1 MTSLLTVELLIVVFP
16 SGVVVVSSTG
26 QIQKSG
32 KVVMGMPVV
41 VSVIVSLLSVELSDP
56 ERVVVLII
64 VVNSELLLLVAFEH
78 Q

>member
-41 VSVIVSLLSVELSDP
+41 SVIVSLLVELSDP
-56 ERVVVLII
+56 ERVVVLI

>member
-56 ERVVVLII
+56 ERVVVLI

>member
-26 QIQKSG
+26 QMQKSG

-41 VSVIVSLLSVELSDP
+41 SVIVSLLLVELSDP
-56 ERVVVLII
+56 ERVVVLI

>member
-41 VSVIVSLLSVELSDP
+41 SVIVSLLVELSDP
-56 ERVVVLII
+56 ERVVVLI
-64 VVNSELLLLVAFEH
+64 VVNSELLLLLAFEH

>member
-1 MTSLLTVELLIVVFP
+1 MTSLLTVELLTVVFP

-41 VSVIVSLLSVELSDP
+41 SVIVSLLVELSDP
-56 ERVVVLII
+56 ERVVVLI

>member
-41 VSVIVSLLSVELSDP
+41 SVIVSLLLVELSDP
-56 ERVVVLII
+56 ERVVVLI

>member
-41 VSVIVSLLSVELSDP
+41 SVIVSLLVELSDP
-56 ERVVVLII
+56 ETVVVLI

>member
-26 QIQKSG
+26 QMQKSG
-32 KVVMGMPVV
+32 KVVMGTPV
-41 VSVIVSLLSVELSDP
+41 VSVIVSLLLVELSDP
-56 ERVVVLII
+56 ERVVVLI

>member
-1 MTSLLTVELLIVVFP
+1 MFP

-56 ERVVVLII
+56 ERVVVLI

>member
-1 MTSLLTVELLIVVFP
+1 MFP

>member
-1 MTSLLTVELLIVVFP
+1 LTSLLTVELLIVVFP

-41 VSVIVSLLSVELSDP
+41 VSVIVSLLVELSDP

>member
-32 KVVMGMPVV
+32 KVVMDMPV
-41 VSVIVSLLSVELSDP
+41 VSVIVSLLVELSDP
-56 ERVVVLII
+56 ERVVVLI

>member
-26 QIQKSG
+26 QMQKSG

-41 VSVIVSLLSVELSDP
+41 SVIVSLLVELSDP
-56 ERVVVLII
+56 ERVVVLI